1 MIGLVEVGE
10 VAQAVGGDM
19 AEAEEVVT
27 LGVNS
32 VVQEGQ
38 HGLPEG
44 FDLGD
49 GCEDGPAHQR
59 ESPLCPVFEDEL
71 HRNHPLTYST
81 GSYSPGYRYAPSR
94 SCGWGALR
102 PSGSARCRPGRAA
115 GPRRRRPQWPH
126 PHLRRRSPPP
136 GPAGAGWT
144 CCRPR
149 RRCGQRC
156 GSRW

>member
-27 LGVNS
+27 LGVDA

-59 ESPLCPVFEDEL
+59 ESPLCPVFDDEL
-71 HRNHPLTYST
+71 HRNHPLTWST

-94 SCGWGALR
+94 SRAWGALR

-115 GPRRRRPQWPH
+115 GSQRSRPRWQPAR
-126 PHLRRRSPPP
+126 PPP
-136 GPAGAGWT
+136 RSRRLCPEGAGWISP
-144 CCRPR
+144 RPR
-149 RRCGQRC
+149 RHCGRQC

>member
-71 HRNHPLTYST
+71 HRYHPLH
-81 GSYSPGYRYAPSR
+81 R
-94 SCGWGALR
+94 LLF
-102 PSGSARCRPGRAA
+102 ARVSICTQPV
-115 GPRRRRPQWPH
+115 RR
-126 PHLRRRSPPP
+126 L
-136 GPAGAGWT
+136 G
-144 CCRPR
+144 
-149 RRCGQRC
+149 
-156 GSRW
+156 